1 MHTTILVNLPVADIE
16 RSRKFFSDLGYSFN
30 ETFSGPAAV
39 TVVLGENRYA
49 MLIQRDAFDALHPV
63 ETADASKVKECVVCL
78 GVDSREDVDALVD
91 RALAAGGTAGDS
103 EDHGDMYGRSFNDP
117 DGHSWQIFW
126 VDPVAAAADR
136 EELDV
141 SSRG

>member
-1 MHTTILVNLPVADIE
+1 MIFVNLPVADIE
-16 RSRKFFSDLGYSFN
+16 RSREFFTTLGYTFN
-30 ETFSGPAAV
+30 EAFSGDTAV
-39 TVVLGENRYA
+39 TVVLGKNQFA

-63 ETADASKVKECVVCL
+63 ETADASKVKECVICL
-78 GVDSREDVDALVD
+78 RVDSCEDVDALVD

-103 EDHGDMYGRSFNDP
+103 EDHGSMYGRSFNDP

-126 VDPVAAAADR
+126 AELDDSAGA

-141 SSRG
+141 AVG

>member
-1 MHTTILVNLPVADIE
+1 MIFVNLPVADIE
-16 RSRKFFSDLGYSFN
+16 RSRKFFADLGYTFN
-30 ETFSGPAAV
+30 EAFSGDTAV
-39 TVVLGENRYA
+39 TVVLGEGQFA

-63 ETADASKVKECVVCL
+63 ETADASKVKECVICL
-78 GVDSREDVDALVD
+78 SVDSREDVDTVVD

-103 EDHGDMYGRSFNDP
+103 EDHGSMYGRSFNDP

-126 VDPVAAAADR
+126 AELDDSESA

-141 SSRG
+141 AVG

>member
-1 MHTTILVNLPVADIE
+1 MHTTIFVNLPVADIE
-16 RSRKFFSDLGYSFN
+16 RSRKFFADLGYSFN
-30 ETFSGPAAV
+30 ETFSGPTAV
-39 TVVLGENRYA
+39 TVVLGQDRFA

-63 ETADASKVKECVVCL
+63 QTADASVKECVVCL

-126 VDPVAAAADR
+126 ADPTAAAEGA
-136 EELDV
+136 EELDAA
-141 SSRG
+141 SG